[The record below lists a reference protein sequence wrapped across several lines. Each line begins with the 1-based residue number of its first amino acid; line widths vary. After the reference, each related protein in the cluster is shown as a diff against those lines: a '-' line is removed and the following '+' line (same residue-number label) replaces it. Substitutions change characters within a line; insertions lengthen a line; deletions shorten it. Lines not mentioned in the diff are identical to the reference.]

1 MHVWKV
7 SVAGDLAL
15 VAELGLWGFGLAP
28 LPPGMGGLKM
38 PPILTED
45 RSPADRVLGL
55 DLWDV

>member
-1 MHVWKV
+1 M
-7 SVAGDLAL
+7 
-15 VAELGLWGFGLAP
+15 AELGLWGFGLAP